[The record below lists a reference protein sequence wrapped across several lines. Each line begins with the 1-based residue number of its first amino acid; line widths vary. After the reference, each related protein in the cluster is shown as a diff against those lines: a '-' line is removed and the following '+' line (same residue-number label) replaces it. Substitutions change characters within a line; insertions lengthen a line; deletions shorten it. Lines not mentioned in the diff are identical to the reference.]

1 MANIQDSTTR
11 KMEKT
16 KHPGIYRRG
25 SRYVVVYRDPQGR
38 QRKKFA
44 ETLRQA
50 LDAKAM
56 LRADVRRGEYRTLS
70 RVGFADYARDWIETY
85 QGRTSRGVGEGS
97 RDDYRDALE
106 RNAIPF
112 FGNAR
117 LPEIEPR
124 DLKKFAARLQ
134 ARGLKPGSVK
144 KLMAPVKCLL
154 ADAVEEGL
162 IRSNPAAG
170 MRIAQPNDESLD
182 EVEKVK
188 ALSEDDLRRLLKQLP
203 EAWRFFFDFL
213 SQTGLRIGE
222 AIELRHS
229 DVEGNWLR
237 VSRRYYRGR
246 VGLPKGRKSRRVP
259 MSRELARQLWAL
271 RKEGAVSDDLVFTS
285 AKGQRIDPSNVMSR
299 VLKPAAIEADLG
311 EWVGEGAHLRADT
324 WVGFHTFRHTCAT
337 RLFRSGWNAVQVKDF
352 LGHSDPGFTLR
363 TYVHLLPEDLPEPAF
378 PRASETGREDYFT
391 TRKGDLIELE
401 EVGGNEGATEG
412 TETDRNAPTAPDE
425 VPPTEQ
431 EESSARFGTAGR

>member
-1 MANIQDSTTR
+1 MANIQDSATR

-25 SRYVVVYRDPQGR
+25 NRYVIVYRDPQGR
-38 QRKKFA
+38 QRKQFA
-44 ETLRQA
+44 ETLSQA
-50 LDAKAM
+50 KDLKAM
-56 LRADVRRGEYRTLS
+56 LRADVRRGEYRMLS

-85 QGRTSRGVGEGS
+85 RGRTSRGVGEGS

-106 RNAIPF
+106 GNAIPF

-124 DLKKFAARLQ
+124 DLKKFAASLEG
-134 ARGLKPGSVK
+134 RGLKPSSIK

-170 MRIAQPNDESLD
+170 LRIAQATGESLD
-182 EVEKVK
+182 EVETVK
-188 ALSEDDLRRLLKQLP
+188 ALSEDDLRRLLEHLP

-229 DVEGNWLR
+229 DVKGNWLR

-246 VGLPKGRKSRRVP
+246 VGRPKGRKTRSVP
-259 MSRELARQLWAL
+259 MSRELAQQVWAL
-271 RKEGAVSDDLVFTS
+271 RKDRRAAADDLVFTS
-285 AKGQRIDPSNVMSR
+285 AKGLRIDPPNVMSR
-299 VLKPAAIEADLG
+299 VLKPAAIEAGLG
-311 EWVGEGAHLRADT
+311 
-324 WVGFHTFRHTCAT
+324 
-337 RLFRSGWNAVQVKDF
+337 
-352 LGHSDPGFTLR
+352 
-363 TYVHLLPEDLPEPAF
+363 
-378 PRASETGREDYFT
+378 
-391 TRKGDLIELE
+391 
-401 EVGGNEGATEG
+401 
-412 TETDRNAPTAPDE
+412 
-425 VPPTEQ
+425 
-431 EESSARFGTAGR
+431 